1 MKIEFE
7 NAIKKLRFLCCITDI
22 KIAQIN
28 PCKWSIKAG
37 GILDFQKEGDPRR
50 GSVIQ
55 KWGGINLLTNNGFEP
70 ATF

>member
-28 PCKWSIKAG
+28 PCKWSRKAG
-37 GILDFQKEGDPRR
+37 GILDFQKEGDPRKE
-50 GSVIQ
+50 V
-55 KWGGINLLTNNGFEP
+55 
-70 ATF
+70 A